1 LIQYG
6 RIQVYGFPATGTKPV
21 FVANTDNAIWDSLK
35 TAGIIL
41 VVGKYLFV
49 LKHLGDLMTALKAA
63 IGCGTTSG

>member
-1 LIQYG
+1 
-6 RIQVYGFPATGTKPV
+6 
-21 FVANTDNAIWDSLK
+21 LK